1 MDVNGQQR
9 QPTNSNDNNN
19 DNNDNN
25 DNNSWQQ
32 QSMTATTTT
41 TVPYN
46 YNNTSANMD
55 NNNYNKIIVI
65 ERALFRIAHTPR
77 WTVGS
82 GMGGT
87 GAGATFPTLGTL
99 KLNCKLNIKVVQGR
113 NSETSS

>member
-19 DNNDNN
+19 NNNDNN

-32 QSMTATTTT
+32 QFMTATTT